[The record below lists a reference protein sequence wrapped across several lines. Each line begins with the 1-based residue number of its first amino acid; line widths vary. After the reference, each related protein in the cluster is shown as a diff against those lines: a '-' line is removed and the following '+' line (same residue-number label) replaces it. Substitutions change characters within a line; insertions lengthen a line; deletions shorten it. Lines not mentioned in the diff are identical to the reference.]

1 MIEEVVAA
9 SLRVKKQIYRTPLI
23 HSGYLSQFI
32 EGQVFLKMESEQ
44 ITGSFKA
51 RGAANKLIWLKEKY
65 KNPKIIT
72 ASTGNHGLGVAF
84 AMKKLG
90 LQGKIVLP
98 QNASS
103 AKVEAIQRL
112 GAEIV
117 FHGSDC
123 FESEIF
129 ALQFAKDQDFFYV
142 SPYNDPQVIGG
153 QGTIGLEILEQ
164 THGVPPDDILVTIGG
179 GGLISGIATAI
190 KSIYPNTQ
198 ILGCQ
203 PELSPEMTLSIQ
215 NNRYTTVESRDTLS
229 DASAGAFEE
238 NSITYGL
245 CKKWVDDFYLIS
257 ENQIAEAI
265 RTIYAK
271 ERKTIEGAAG
281 VAVAP
286 LLNHPEKFR
295 NRNVVVVVCGG
306 NISGDK
312 LSSVLRGEL

>member
-9 SLRVKKQIYRTPLI
+9 GLRIKKEIYNTPLI
-23 HSGYLSQFI
+23 YSGFLSQLI
-32 EGQVFLKMESEQ
+32 NGEVFLKMESEQ
-44 ITGSFKA
+44 ITGSFKV
-51 RGAANKLIWLKEKY
+51 RGAMNKLVWLKENV
-65 KNPKIIT
+65 KNPQIIT
-72 ASTGNHGLGVAF
+72 ASTGNHGLGVAYS
-84 AMKKLG
+84 MKKLG

-112 GAEIV
+112 GAEIL

-123 FESEIF
+123 FESESF
-129 ALQFAKDQDFFYV
+129 ALQKAKKEGYYYV

-164 THGVPPDDILVTIGG
+164 THGAPPDVILVTIGG

-190 KSIYPNTQ
+190 KSIHPKTQ
-198 ILGCQ
+198 IIGCQ

-215 NNRYTTVESRDTLS
+215 NNRYTTVEPRDTLS

-238 NSITYGL
+238 NSITYGM
-245 CKKWVDDFYLIS
+245 CKKWVDDFYLASEKQIS
-257 ENQIAEAI
+257 EAI
-265 RTIYAK
+265 RTIYSK

-286 LLNHPEKFR
+286 LLNYPEKFK
-295 NRNVVVVVCGG
+295 NRRVVVVVCGG
-306 NISGDK
+306 NIAADK
-312 LSSVLRGEL
+312 LSAVLRGDL